1 MEGQHTRPAAT
12 RSIGG
17 LDFMRMLAG
26 ESAVAMHK
34 TACLLQYF
42 SWWMQAAPDE
52 EERLV
57 RFELISGLQVV
68 V

>member
-1 MEGQHTRPAAT
+1 
-12 RSIGG
+12 
-17 LDFMRMLAG
+17 MRMLAG

-42 SWWMQAAPDE
+42 GWWMQAAPDE